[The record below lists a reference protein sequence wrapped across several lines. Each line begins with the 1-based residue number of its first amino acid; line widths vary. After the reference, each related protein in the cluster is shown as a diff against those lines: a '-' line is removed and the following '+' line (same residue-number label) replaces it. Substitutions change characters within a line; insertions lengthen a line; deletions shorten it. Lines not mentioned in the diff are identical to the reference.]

1 MPALTS
7 MQLYK
12 CIVAWQYEMHLLIDE
27 IVKLSGLCHATIYN
41 ILQLQEDFG
50 TPKNLMA
57 LSTGWYCSLEEQDL
71 SYIQALLCANPTLF
85 LDEIQ
90 SHLTETHNVDVSI
103 STLSC
108 TL

>member
-1 MPALTS
+1 
-7 MQLYK
+7 
-12 CIVAWQYEMHLLIDE
+12 IVVWQYEMHLPIDE
-27 IVKLSGLCHATIYN
+27 TVKLSGLCHVTIYT

-50 TPKNLMA
+50 TPENLMA
-57 LSTGWYCSLEEQDL
+57 LSTGQHCSLSSQDL
-71 SYIQALLCANPTLF
+71 SYIQAFLHASPTLF

-90 SHLTETHNVDVSI
+90 SHLTETHNVDASI